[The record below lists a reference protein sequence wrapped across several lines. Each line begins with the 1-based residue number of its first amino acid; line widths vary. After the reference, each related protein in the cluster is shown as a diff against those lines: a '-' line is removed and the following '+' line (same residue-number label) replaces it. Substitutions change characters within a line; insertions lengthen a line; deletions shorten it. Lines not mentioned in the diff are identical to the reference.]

1 MTRREFAWIF
11 CTGLTLGAVARPGA
25 AEAAEPKELV
35 VYAAASLREVFQGL
49 AEFFQKK
56 QPGVI
61 VRTSFAGSQE
71 LRVQIEQGA
80 KVDVFAS
87 ADQKHMKALQEQALV
102 QSPSIFAQNEPVL
115 IVPVGNPAKLSTF
128 ADLPKADR
136 IVIGAPE
143 VPIGA
148 YTVAILGAAE
158 KTYGSEFGVQV
169 AKHIRSRELNVK
181 QVLAKVTLGEADA
194 GIVYKTDALTAKERI
209 TTIAIP
215 DSVNVVASYPI
226 AVLSGAPH
234 ADLAKA
240 WIALVLSKEGQ
251 AILAA
256 AGFKPAPI
264 VVSNKTK

>member
-1 MTRREFAWIF
+1 
-11 CTGLTLGAVARPGA
+11 LQDQS
-25 AEAAEPKELV
+25 LV
-35 VYAAASLREVFQGL
+35 GT
-49 AEFFQKK
+49 
-56 QPGVI
+56 PI
-61 VRTSFAGSQE
+61 
-71 LRVQIEQGA
+71 
-80 KVDVFAS
+80 
-87 ADQKHMKALQEQALV
+87 
-102 QSPSIFAQNEPVL
+102 IFAQNEPVL
-115 IVPVGNPAKLSTF
+115 IVPASNPARLATF
-128 ADLPKADR
+128 ADFPKADR

-148 YTVAILGAAE
+148 YTATILGAAE
-158 KTYGSEFGVQV
+158 KVYGPEFGANV

-209 TTIAIP
+209 TAIAIP
-215 DSVNVVASYPI
+215 DTVNVVASYPI

-256 AGFKPAPI
+256 AGFKPAP
-264 VVSNKTK
+264 VVVANKTK